1 MLMADTWRARCKPP
15 WEGCLAACTRLGAAA
30 RLALLLMEWRG
41 AMQAGG
47 EVREGEDTE
56 VGREE
61 KEEKLDA
68 VGVPGARA

>member
-1 MLMADTWRARCKPP
+1 
-15 WEGCLAACTRLGAAA
+15 
-30 RLALLLMEWRG
+30 
-41 AMQAGG
+41 MQAGG